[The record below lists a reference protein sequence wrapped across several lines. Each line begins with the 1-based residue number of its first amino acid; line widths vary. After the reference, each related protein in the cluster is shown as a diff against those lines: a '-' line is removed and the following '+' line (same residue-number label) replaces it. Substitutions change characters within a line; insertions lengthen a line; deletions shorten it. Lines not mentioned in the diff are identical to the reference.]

1 MSIINL
7 LSNYPTVAVLR
18 ILVYCFYF
26 LLMFVAVGRLIVEYV
41 RNKRM
46 LFEFSA
52 TIYLLNSVI
61 CEPFLWLVAHFS
73 SEQNWI
79 LVSEWLMGYFTIVM
93 SMAIIV
99 RCSKPEMLR
108 RNLSFFVM
116 VVGVMYWAVDY
127 YLMCSISQMVNT
139 VTFVGLAFLGFKKR
153 KNSKQVLS
161 DLLMGLVFYCNLF
174 SDILRHRSD
183 IDWRSVQYLQYLNIV
198 VISVFALNLMV
209 IHINAKPKKFVGFTT
224 WYNVTNRNFF
234 VLITLAFFEM
244 PIGIVF
250 NQLT

>member
-1 MSIINL
+1 
-7 LSNYPTVAVLR
+7 
-18 ILVYCFYF
+18 
-26 LLMFVAVGRLIVEYV
+26 
-41 RNKRM
+41 
-46 LFEFSA
+46 
-52 TIYLLNSVI
+52 
-61 CEPFLWLVAHFS
+61 
-73 SEQNWI
+73 
-79 LVSEWLMGYFTIVM
+79 
-93 SMAIIV
+93 
-99 RCSKPEMLR
+99 
-108 RNLSFFVM
+108 
-116 VVGVMYWAVDY
+116 
-127 YLMCSISQMVNT
+127 MCSISQMVNT

-234 VLITLAFFEM
+234 ALITLAFFEVS
-244 PIGIVF
+244 IGIVF
-250 NQLT
+250 NQLA